1 LPKHFEEP
9 DMTRVKICGLSTP
22 ETMRAALDAGADFV
36 GLVFFAKSPRNVSI
50 ETAIALADI
59 ARGHAEVVTLTV
71 DADDDLL
78 RTIASE
84 VRPDFIQA
92 HGHESPERVRAIKDL
107 TDIQVIKA
115 AAVATQADV
124 AATSVYDGV
133 VDLMLYDAKPPPGAA
148 LPGGN
153 GVAFDWTILKDA
165 PTPYMLAGGLTPDN
179 VAQAIAVTKA
189 QIVDVSSGV
198 ESAPGVK
205 DVTLIRKF
213 IEAAKANG

>member
-1 LPKHFEEP
+1 
-9 DMTRVKICGLSTP
+9 MTRVKICGLSTP
-22 ETMRAALDAGADFV
+22 DTMQAALDAGADFV
-36 GLVFFAKSPRNVSI
+36 GLVFFAKSPRNVSM
-50 ETAIALADI
+50 AKAAALADL

-71 DADDDLL
+71 DADDELL

-92 HGHESPERVRAIKDL
+92 HGHETPERVRELKDL

-115 AAVATQADV
+115 AAVATRADV

-133 VDLMLYDAKPPPGAA
+133 VDLMLYDAKPPPGAT